1 MLCIADWS
9 QTVSF
14 YSLSGKQMN
23 KDRSLGFDPCCLSFF
38 SKGEYL
44 MVGGSNKVWECFI
57 LNLTKRVS
65 L

>member
-44 MVGGSNKVWECFI
+44 MVGGSNKVWA
-57 LNLTKRVS
+57 N
-65 L
+65 